1 MRQGLRLENTAII
14 NYFGKTCYDYFIEL
28 DDYQVLL
35 ELKPNF
41 NALQEMDRGFI
52 ITAKAPPEITEY
64 DFVSRVFDA
73 PAGINEDSVT
83 GNAHCASAP
92 YWSKTLGNE
101 LIGYQASKRGGFVKC
116 TYENDVTKLNG
127 CCVLMVRMNDADILN
142 LITEC

>member
-1 MRQGLRLENTAII
+1 MLLVKESLLSGA
-14 NYFGKTCYDYFIEL
+14 GG
-28 DDYQVLL
+28 VLGNSRVIL
-35 ELKPNF
+35 PSSSSIPIKLSPNF